1 MHIGDETFNGNIC
14 SSMILSRDM
23 TNTIEEWPREV
34 EQSLLFHGVPVP
46 DNESFY
52 TKVGDDDGGGDDDGD
67 DDGDDYY
74 RRGHHRHYHHNQM
87 FSGKSCLRDN
97 QKDAGHSQRGDL

>member
-52 TKVGDDDGGGDDDGD
+52 TKVGDDDGGDGDGDGGDDGD
-67 DDGDDYY
+67 DDDAVTMMMMAMMMMVVTMMMMQRDDE
-74 RRGHHRHYHHNQM
+74 R
-87 FSGKSCLRDN
+87 
-97 QKDAGHSQRGDL
+97 

>member
-52 TKVGDDDGGGDDDGD
+52 TKVGDDGDDDDGG
-67 DDGDDYY
+67 DGDDYY

-87 FSGKSCLRDN
+87 AFR
-97 QKDAGHSQRGDL
+97 QKLSPR

>member
-52 TKVGDDDGGGDDDGD
+52 TKVGDDDGGDGD
-67 DDGDDYY
+67 GDGDDGDDYY
-74 RRGHHRHYHHNQM
+74 RRGHQRHYHHNQM
-87 FSGKSCLRDN
+87 AFR
-97 QKDAGHSQRGDL
+97 QKLSPR